1 MKDRRKN
8 RPPIRAITDVSLP
21 PAHIWTLRNGL
32 PVYGARLG
40 TQEIVR
46 IELVCWA
53 GRPYE
58 LQPLTAM
65 AAGQLLKEG
74 TRRRSG
80 RELAEFFDFYG
91 ANLRIP
97 FQMDTTNVVLYCLN
111 RHLETVLP
119 VLAEMIAEP
128 AFPAD
133 ELASLVRRRKQSLL
147 EDLSQND
154 VVAYRQ
160 ITECF
165 FGPDHPYGYNSSA
178 ARYDELAVAGIAE
191 HHQRLVHAGN
201 GFIVLSGQVTP
212 AVEAQLDRY
221 LGDLPVGL
229 AAADPALTPKTE
241 SPRTIYLPR
250 PNTAQTAIRI
260 GRRLFSR
267 QHPDAHGLYVLA
279 NLLGGYFGS
288 RLMEN
293 LREDKGY
300 TYNVS
305 ASYDSLRW
313 DGSFQIDAEVGNEV
327 VEGTRREIFHEM
339 DRLREELVPAA
350 EMDMLRNYLMG
361 SSLSMIDGPFNW
373 AETVRTLLSE
383 GLPLSAFAELV
394 STIQT
399 ITPEQLRELAQRYFD
414 PGQMWEVTVGEPA
427 DNKR

>member
-1 MKDRRKN
+1 MHDRRKQ
-8 RPPIRAITDVSLP
+8 RPPIKALTEVRLP
-21 PAHIWTLRNGL
+21 PAEVWTLRNGM
-32 PVYGARLG
+32 PVYSAALG
-40 TQEIVR
+40 TQEIIR
-46 IELVCWA
+46 LELVFWA

-58 LQPLTAM
+58 QQPLTAM
-65 AAGQLLKEG
+65 AAAHLLKEG
-74 TRRRSG
+74 TRHRPG

-91 ANLRIP
+91 ANLRLP

-128 AFPAD
+128 AFPPE

-165 FGPDHPYGYNSSA
+165 FGAGHPYGYNSSPA
-178 ARYDELAVAGIAE
+178 AYDQLTAPLLAA
-191 HHQRLVHAGN
+191 HHQRLVHASN

-212 AVEAQLDRY
+212 VVTAQLDRY
-221 LGDLPVGL
+221 LGDLPRGV
-229 AAADPALTPKTE
+229 APPDPALPE
-241 SPRTIYLPR
+241 QPEQPRQLFIAR

-327 VEGTRREIFHEM
+327 VEATRREIFSEIS
-339 DRLREELVPAA
+339 RLQDELVPPA

-361 SSLSMIDGPFNW
+361 ACLSMVDGPFNW

-394 STIQT
+394 DTILHIQ
-399 ITPEQLRELAQRYFD
+399 PRQLQELARRYLQTSD
-414 PGQMWEVTVGEPA
+414 CWEVIVGTGAPSA
-427 DNKR
+427 